1 MKKLLNFIS
10 WVRSKTAHFI
20 MELALY
26 TIAFVIGLTFGF
38 ILSQIVINLIFK
50 ITEKNATK
58 KRK

>member
-1 MKKLLNFIS
+1 
-10 WVRSKTAHFI
+10 

-26 TIAFVIGLTFGF
+26 TIAFVVGLTFGF
-38 ILSQIVINLIFK
+38 IMSQIVVNLIYT

>member
-1 MKKLLNFIS
+1 
-10 WVRSKTAHFI
+10 

-50 ITEKNATK
+50 FTEKNSTK

>member
-1 MKKLLNFIS
+1 
-10 WVRSKTAHFI
+10 

-26 TIAFVIGLTFGF
+26 TIAFFIGLTFGF

-50 ITEKNATK
+50 ITEKNATE

>member
-1 MKKLLNFIS
+1 
-10 WVRSKTAHFI
+10 

-50 ITEKNATK
+50 IIEKNATK

>member
-1 MKKLLNFIS
+1 
-10 WVRSKTAHFI
+10 

-38 ILSQIVINLIFK
+38 ILSEIVIYLIFK
-50 ITEKNATK
+50 IKEKNATK

>member
-1 MKKLLNFIS
+1 
-10 WVRSKTAHFI
+10 

-26 TIAFVIGLTFGF
+26 TIAFVVGLTFGF
-38 ILSQIVINLIFK
+38 IMSQIVINLIFK

>member
-1 MKKLLNFIS
+1 
-10 WVRSKTAHFI
+10 

-26 TIAFVIGLTFGF
+26 TISFVIGLTFGF